1 MEVTEE
7 RNVLQK
13 KLILPFKKITAPLP
27 ILMLSFTL
35 LIAAMMIM
43 QIHCKGREMRIW
55 IRTFCL
61 YCQNSIKYSRLLTW
75 QSHSTP
81 EYSSI
86 PNSTPFAETPL
97 CLDPHS
103 PVFVINQTANAK
115 NVLIGVNVKTLR
127 PTAFDV
133 YQSPSSILSNIY
145 FQIFAC

>member
-1 MEVTEE
+1 MDQ
-7 RNVLQK
+7 N
-13 KLILPFKKITAPLP
+13 
-27 ILMLSFTL
+27 L
-35 LIAAMMIM
+35 LFIV
-43 QIHCKGREMRIW
+43 RI
-55 IRTFCL
+55 
-61 YCQNSIKYSRLLTW
+61 QPNMYSRLLTW

-86 PNSTPFAETPL
+86 PNSTPFAETTF

-133 YQSPSSILSNIY
+133 YQSPLLNPFSHLFSDLCMLIVDRESLFKNL
-145 FQIFAC
+145 